1 MLSGIAQASLALLSV
16 CAAIDFVDGWLHL
29 GIAQASL
36 ALLSVCAAILHS
48 SFFILHFLKILQ
60 QLFSCECIVLPSLV

>member
-1 MLSGIAQASLALLSV
+1 MQRSELLIQRVTDFEGIDKFE
-16 CAAIDFVDGWLHL
+16 C
-29 GIAQASL
+29 GIF
-36 ALLSVCAAILHS
+36 ILHS

>member
-1 MLSGIAQASLALLSV
+1 MFLQISYL
-16 CAAIDFVDGWLHL
+16 IDFVDGWLHL

-48 SFFILHFLKILQ
+48 SFFILHLKHLNQFGAFL
-60 QLFSCECIVLPSLV
+60 